1 MSASSGAGEM
11 RRGDSGFTLIEMLV
25 AFIIMT
31 AMATM
36 LYRGLSSGVR
46 VAGVADGEET
56 ALLVAKAR
64 LAALGVDAPLEAG
77 EQDGRDGNVSWHAS
91 VRPYVGEGESSLLA
105 EFQLPSLMQS
115 QQQRQDQPLRAF
127 WATVTVSWRPPRGKT
142 RSLELTTIK
151 LERPR

>member
-1 MSASSGAGEM
+1 M

-56 ALLVAKAR
+56 ALRVAKAR

-77 EQDGRDGNVSWHAS
+77 EQDGREGSVSWHAS
-91 VRPYVGEGESSLLA
+91 VRPYVGEGESSLLS

-115 QQQRQDQPLRAF
+115 QQQRQDQSLRAY
-127 WATVTVSWRPPRGKT
+127 WATVTVSWRPPRGRT